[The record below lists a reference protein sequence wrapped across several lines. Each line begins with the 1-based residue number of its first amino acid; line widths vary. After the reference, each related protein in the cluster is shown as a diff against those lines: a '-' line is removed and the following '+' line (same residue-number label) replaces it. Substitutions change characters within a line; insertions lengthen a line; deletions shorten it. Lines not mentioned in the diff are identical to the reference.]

1 MRGLVLLLLVLLL
14 LTPMCG
20 PDDVVAF
27 DVNVQTGAY
36 QTGKVTFYT
45 CVSAE
50 LESQVFYLY
59 SWGGGGNTTRAL
71 PDMVRAGA
79 G

>member
-1 MRGLVLLLLVLLL
+1 MSFVSAILDVYIESHHISFETGAKKKK
-14 LTPMCG
+14 TIH
-20 PDDVVAF
+20 DDVVAF

-50 LESQVFYLY
+50 IESQVFYLY
-59 SWGGGGNTTRAL
+59 S
-71 PDMVRAGA
+71 
-79 G
+79 